1 MATVRSFPHQL
12 QADKMKI
19 ITHCHSVIE
28 KCEDEK
34 CLKQDVE
41 LMQCVSNVTQ
51 TRSISRGDV
60 IC

>member
-1 MATVRSFPHQL
+1 MVRSFPHQL

-19 ITHCHSVIE
+19 ITLCHSVIE

-34 CLKQDVE
+34 CLKQR
-41 LMQCVSNVTQ
+41 MQCVSNVTQ